1 MIKAK
6 HILTTEQT
14 PDRLYIPPTIEVVEV
29 EEECVLAGSPI
40 TGKEED
46 FNTDSGSDKGPS
58 SPRPGGGSAKE
69 NFIFFN
75 DNFTDE
81 SFDEDLDY

>member
-6 HILTTEQT
+6 HILTTGQT

-29 EEECVLAGSPI
+29 EEECVLQANSPI
-40 TGKEED
+40 KVEDNGTGGMGGD
-46 FNTDSGSDKGPS
+46 NN
-58 SPRPGGGSAKE
+58 PGRGGKAKE

-75 DNFTDE
+75 DDFTDE
-81 SFDEDLDY
+81 TADEDLDY